1 MKMTKIH
8 AQGAHACECLNEEEK
23 EKPVNRSNLALQD
36 FDPSSIGQE
45 LSSERKRSLMVAPR
59 SKTENRRYMQEKT
72 QYKNRAHERAR
83 RTIQVVL
90 CIAAI
95 SAMLT
100 FSLFS
105 QSKVVEMN
113 FANAQL
119 QNAITKAQIINVQKQ
134 SEIVQLTDLE
144 AIRSKAILLGFQEPG
159 PEQIIYL
166 AVPKKDRLV
175 LRPEGNEEESAEVS
189 PIDEAAFKNLE
200 GFFRTLQP

>member
-1 MKMTKIH
+1 
-8 AQGAHACECLNEEEK
+8 
-23 EKPVNRSNLALQD
+23 
-36 FDPSSIGQE
+36 
-45 LSSERKRSLMVAPR
+45 MVAPR

-144 AIRSKAILLGFQEPG
+144 AIRSKAILLGF
-159 PEQIIYL
+159 
-166 AVPKKDRLV
+166 
-175 LRPEGNEEESAEVS
+175 
-189 PIDEAAFKNLE
+189 
-200 GFFRTLQP
+200 RTRS

>member
-1 MKMTKIH
+1 M
-8 AQGAHACECLNEEEK
+8 
-23 EKPVNRSNLALQD
+23 NRSNLALQD